1 MKPSLSSTMNQTQK
15 AEELILQ
22 QTNRKSHMIHSHKS
36 HEFTDSNFHN
46 EVLKHNDFVM
56 VQFGS
61 ECSGNCQIMMPMIEE
76 LCTKFQDCIK
86 FGTVD
91 VENNDQIVET
101 YGINELPTLLFFR
114 DGEIIDHIVGPV
126 PKDLL
131 KTTLTGLLSG
141 NNNV

>member
-1 MKPSLSSTMNQTQK
+1 MIHTQK
-15 AEELILQ
+15 AVDLTLQ
-22 QTNRKSHMIHSHKS
+22 QTNRKSYMVHSHKS
-36 HEFTDSNFHN
+36 QEFTDSNFHK
-46 EVLKHNDFVM
+46 EVLEHNDFVM

-61 ECSGNCQIMMPMIEE
+61 DYSGNCQIMMPMIEE
-76 LCTKFQDCIK
+76 LCTRFQDCIK

-91 VENNDQIVET
+91 VENNDQLVET

-131 KTTLTGLLSG
+131 KKKLTGLLSG
-141 NNNV
+141 NN